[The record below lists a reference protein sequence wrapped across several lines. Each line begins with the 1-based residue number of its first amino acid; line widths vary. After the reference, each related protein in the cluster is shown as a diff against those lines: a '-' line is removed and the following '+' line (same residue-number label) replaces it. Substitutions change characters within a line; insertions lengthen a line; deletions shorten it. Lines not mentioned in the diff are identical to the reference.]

1 MNEMFDVLNE
11 YGEFTGI
18 VKDRD
23 TCHKEGLWHR
33 AVVVFIINSKGD
45 VLLQKRSATKKVWP
59 NLWDISAGGH
69 VLSGELGFQ
78 TAIRETK
85 EEIGI
90 DIKKEELL
98 SIGGTTSNVVK
109 EGMIDKHYNEYF
121 VVYKDV
127 NIADIKLQ
135 KEEVS
140 DIKWFAKEEFINKIN
155 NNYEDLTGKYG
166 LWEYLKVYFEYVK

>member
-1 MNEMFDVLNE
+1 MKEKFDVLNE

-18 VKDRD
+18 VEDRD
-23 TCHKEGLWHR
+23 ICHKKGLYHR

-45 VLLQKRSATKKVWP
+45 ILLQKRSSNKKLWP
-59 NLWDISAGGH
+59 NLWDITAGGH

-98 SIGGTTSNVVK
+98 SFGCTSSNVVK
-109 EGMIDKHYNEYF
+109 GDIIDNHYNEYF
-121 VVYKDV
+121 IVNKDV
-127 NIADIKLQ
+127 DIKNIKLQ
-135 KEEVS
+135 EEEVS
-140 DIKWFAKEEFINKIN
+140 DIRWFKKEKLIEMIN
-155 NNYEDLTGKYG
+155 NDYQDLTGKTG
-166 LWEYLKVYFEYVK
+166 LWEYLKVYFEYTK